1 MSSLLGMR
9 GRIRIMTFE
18 VTRNELGM
26 NAVHRFL
33 DKYEGNI
40 IDIQTCTMRDGMTKI
55 VIIYNKFDEER
66 RNEA

>member
-9 GRIRIMTFE
+9 GRIRIKTFE
-18 VTRNELGM
+18 VSRNELGM
-26 NAVHRFL
+26 ETVHKFL
-33 DKYEGNI
+33 DKYERNI
-40 IDIQTCTMRDGMTKI
+40 IDIQTSTMRDGMTKI